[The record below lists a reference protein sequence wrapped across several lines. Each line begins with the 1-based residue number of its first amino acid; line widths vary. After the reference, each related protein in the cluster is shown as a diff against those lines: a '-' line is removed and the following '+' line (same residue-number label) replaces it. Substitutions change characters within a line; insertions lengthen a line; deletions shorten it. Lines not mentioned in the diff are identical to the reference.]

1 MSLKLL
7 GKYSISVI
15 SIKGITHFIAAFS
28 LKRDWNCIKKKTPQ
42 KQGGG
47 QGLVFFF
54 FFFKLIS
61 IQWSNL

>member
-54 FFFKLIS
+54 FFF
-61 IQWSNL
+61 